1 MKYTIPILLVIVFTS
16 CAPIPGELFVTESN
30 FDESSTLSMVPAFI
44 DGGAIKLSLFKSSKM
59 DSADIILRAY
69 VYGVTKI
76 DDHQSLAININGDIH
91 TFDTI
96 GTVTQYESSE
106 TTFNSAGYIP
116 GQTWSYQSYKID
128 RAFLQNMVNADKC
141 IVRVSLYDS
150 YVEGDFN
157 KKWKTMAKSGFIKF
171 DNKLNVWPQFN

>member
-1 MKYTIPILLVIVFTS
+1 MKFILPVLLVFVFAS

-59 DSADIILRAY
+59 DSADIVLRAY
-69 VYGVTKI
+69 VYGITRI
-76 DDHQSLAININGDIH
+76 DEHQSLAINIDGAIH

-96 GTVTQYESSE
+96 GGATQYESSE

-128 RAFLQNMVNADKC
+128 RSFLQKMINADKC
-141 IVRVSLYDS
+141 IIRLSLYDS

-157 KKWKTMAKSGFIKF
+157 KRWKTMAKSGFVKF
-171 DNKLNVWPQFN
+171 DNKLNVWPRLY

>member
-1 MKYTIPILLVIVFTS
+1 MKFIRPILLVILLMS

-30 FDESSTLSMVPAFI
+30 FDNSSTLSMVPAFV

-59 DSADIILRAY
+59 DSADIVLRAY
-69 VYGVTKI
+69 VYGITRI
-76 DDHQSLAININGDIH
+76 DEESSLAININNTIY
-91 TFDTI
+91 TFNTL
-96 GTVTQYESSE
+96 GTATQYEASE

-128 RAFLQNMVNADKC
+128 RSFLQKMINAEKC
-141 IVRVSLYDS
+141 LVRVSLYDS
-150 YVEGDFN
+150 FVEGNFN

-171 DNKLNVWPQFN
+171 DNKLNVWPRLY